1 MEYALELRRTTSG
14 SQIKGS
20 SSSPQSLFH
29 EEKGHYMGF
38 IFIFNYL
45 LLNRRTTS
53 EGILSQFEKYLSLV
67 LAEEVQGDSVLS
79 LRDNVVEVVQ
89 DNMVGEVEDDNFN
102 DPDYNFE
109 EGDEDYHDVVTERRH
124 MKAKGRPTKNID
136 SRMIGVG
143 PSTTGI
149 LILIHIESDYDD
161 SDELLEGL
169 LLSSDVVTAIGRHCY
184 VPRLSVL
191 GLLLSRDLGRV

>member
-14 SQIKGS
+14 SPIKGS

-29 EEKGHYMGF
+29 EERGHYM
-38 IFIFNYL
+38 
-45 LLNRRTTS
+45 
-53 EGILSQFEKYLSLV
+53 V

-79 LRDNVVEVVQ
+79 LRDDVVEVVQ

-102 DPDYNFE
+102 DPDYNLE
-109 EGDEDYHDVVTERRH
+109 EGDKDYHDVVTERRH
-124 MKAKGRPTKNID
+124 MKVKGRPKINID

-149 LILIHIESDYDD
+149 LILQVNQNAESDYDD
-161 SDELLEGL
+161 SDELLEG
-169 LLSSDVVTAIGRHCY
+169 
-184 VPRLSVL
+184 VL
-191 GLLLSRDLGRV
+191 IQKTR

>member
-29 EEKGHYMGF
+29 EERGHYMG
-38 IFIFNYL
+38 ISQENK
-45 LLNRRTTS
+45 
-53 EGILSQFEKYLSLV
+53 GISSQFENFLSVV

-79 LRDNVVEVVQ
+79 LRDDVVEVVQ
-89 DNMVGEVEDDNFN
+89 DNMVGEVENDNFN
-102 DPDYNFE
+102 DLDYNLE

-124 MKAKGRPTKNID
+124 MKVKGRPKKNID

-149 LILIHIESDYDD
+149 LIPQVNQNAESDYDD
-161 SDELLEGL
+161 SDELLEG
-169 LLSSDVVTAIGRHCY
+169 GY
-184 VPRLSVL
+184 
-191 GLLLSRDLGRV
+191 